1 MAEDSAQGQ
10 EPQNPT
16 GTPASG
22 GGQPPQYSWI
32 RQRGDSPFAPPGQT
46 PYPSRRFSSQGSVP
60 QNSVPQTSA
69 PQSPVTSGAGFQD
82 SVPQSSVPQGPIP
95 QSGPQNPYATRP
107 VPPQPAMSQ
116 TASLPPVPPSGGGG
130 GWNGGIPPLSTP
142 PPQKA
147 AVATKTGPGWLALVA
162 AMLVTALLTS
172 GLWFGMTNSGLVDN
186 GLASNLDDSTSAPAQ
201 SGEVLPPVTEGVA
214 APDWEEVAAT
224 VRQATVTITV
234 EGQSE
239 AATGSGV
246 VYDSTGYIVT
256 NHHVVEPAID
266 GGTITVSTHDGLLYE
281 ATILG
286 TDQTTDLAV
295 LKVSDTANLVAARFG
310 TSSDLSVGQPVMA
323 VGSPLGLADTVTTGV
338 ISALDRP
345 VSVAASGQI
354 DPLDPSDQAPAEM
367 VVTNAIQV
375 DASINPGNSGGPL
388 FDSTGNVI
396 GINSSIA
403 SNSTSSETAGSI
415 GLGFAIPVDLVKN
428 VVDQIITTGS
438 VQHALLGVSIQS
450 VSFDRGDSGQ
460 LGAEVVTVVPG
471 GAAEQAGLETGDIII
486 GIDGKPVTSSVALT
500 GYVRRHAVGDVV
512 TLDVVRGG
520 QDMQVE
526 ATLQV
531 K

>member
-1 MAEDSAQGQ
+1 MAEENAQGQ
-10 EPQNPT
+10 EPLNPT
-16 GTPASG
+16 GNPAPTDSD
-22 GGQPPQYSWI
+22 PSQYSWV
-32 RQRGDSPFAPPGQT
+32 RQRSESPFAPPGQT
-46 PYPSRRFSSQGSVP
+46 PYPSRRFAT
-60 QNSVPQTSA
+60 QNSVPQ
-69 PQSPVTSGAGFQD
+69 GGFQG
-82 SVPQSSVPQGPIP
+82 SAPQSSVPQ
-95 QSGPQNPYATRP
+95 SGPRNPYVTQPFSTPSASGQGGVRP
-107 VPPQPAMSQ
+107 PAPPA
-116 TASLPPVPPSGGGG
+116 GGGG
-130 GWNGGIPPLSTP
+130 AWNSGVPPLSAP
-142 PPQKA
+142 PPQKT
-147 AVATKTGPGWLALVA
+147 AVATKRGPGWLALVT
-162 AMLVTALLTS
+162 AMVVTALLTS
-172 GLWFGMTNSGLVDN
+172 GLWFGMTNSGLVEN
-186 GLASNLDDSTSAPAQ
+186 GLASNINSSTSTPTQ

-224 VRQATVTITV
+224 VRQATVSITV
-234 EGQSE
+234 EGQSS

-246 VYDSTGYIVT
+246 VYDSSGYIVT

-266 GGTITVSTHDGLLYE
+266 GGKITVSTHDGLLYE

-295 LKVSDTANLVAARFG
+295 LKVSDSANLVAARFG
-310 TSSDLSVGQPVMA
+310 TSSDLKVGQPVMA

-367 VVTNAIQV
+367 VVTNAIQI

-388 FDSTGNVI
+388 FEATGDVI

-403 SNSTSSETAGSI
+403 SNSSSAETAGSI

-450 VSFDRGDSGQ
+450 VSFSRGDSGQ
-460 LGAEVVTVVPG
+460 LGAEVVMIVPG
-471 GAAEQAGLETGDIII
+471 GAAEQAGLQTGDIIV
-486 GIDGKPVTSSVALT
+486 GIDGKPVTASAALT

-512 TLDVVRGG
+512 TLDVVRDG

-526 ATLQV
+526 ATLQS